1 MATLG
6 NGGTEI
12 YPLVL
17 GSNTFGW
24 TSSEQDSR
32 TVLDDFV
39 AAGGNLI
46 DTADVYSAWA
56 PGHSGGESEIILGR
70 WLATS
75 GKRDNVLVATKV
87 SQHPQY
93 SGLSADNIEAAA
105 NASLLRLGTD
115 VIDLYYAHFD
125 DDKTPLEETVAAFD
139 KLVKEGKVRYVGISN
154 YSAERIE
161 EWFRIARENDLT
173 LPVALEPHYNLV
185 TRKNYE
191 TNLLPVAKKE
201 NLAVFPYFA
210 LASGFL
216 TGKYRT
222 EEDLKGKQREGMVKG
237 YFSQEGLEVVAAMD
251 EIAKSHDVAIA
262 TVALAWLRHQPQ
274 IAGPIASARIP
285 EQLPALL
292 ASTKLDLSADE
303 LSTLDKASAAVPEK

>member
-75 GKRDNVLVATKV
+75 GKRDKILVATKV